1 MRPKTIQEKVAQL
14 SFASHK
20 THLVLVSA
28 KRGLK
33 SKPAFIYAFDLFLP
47 LSRFEFIY
55 IWTSVRVI

>member
-1 MRPKTIQEKVAQL
+1 MRPKAIQEKVAQL

-28 KRGLK
+28 KKRGGVK

-55 IWTSVRVI
+55 LD

>member
-47 LSRFEFIY
+47 LSRFEFI
-55 IWTSVRVI
+55 SLG